1 MAARSKTF
9 LAEKPDSL
17 RNYEASL
24 PKTF

>member
-1 MAARSKTF
+1 MAVRSKTF

-17 RNYEASL
+17 LNYEASL